1 VSIEMEM
8 KVASKCEPTFRLPDK
23 GEETLIAG

>member
-1 VSIEMEM
+1 MEM